1 MKFISYILSQTGRNL
16 LQTWG
21 SQLMTLLTVGL
32 SVLIFSFFLLINT
45 NIIKAGSKLGDDIR
59 LILFLAEEPDPAMTA
74 LYRKKITDFYEVK
87 EIKFI
92 SRDLAYEKLAAQL
105 GNDRD
110 VLADMNSDFLPPS
123 IEVYPNVD
131 LKSLSQIKLFSEYLA
146 KLPGITKVQYGQ
158 EWIERFHYF
167 TELLRVIII
176 LSGVL
181 LVLTTIFMVSYTI
194 KLSVVARQ
202 EELKILRLIGAT
214 NSYISTP
221 FLVEGF
227 LQGLVGA
234 TSGLF
239 ALNLLY
245 NWIKQ
250 NFNNP
255 GLFDFFEFSFFS
267 TSTTLLILAASVTL
281 CTGGSI
287 AAMRKYLRI

>member
-1 MKFISYILSQTGRNL
+1 
-16 LQTWG
+16 
-21 SQLMTLLTVGL
+21 MTLLTVGL

-45 NIIKAGSKLGDDIR
+45 NIIKAGAKLGDDIR
-59 LILFLAEEPDPAMTA
+59 LILFLEKEPDPAMTA
-74 LYRKKITDFYEVK
+74 LYRKKITDFTDVK
-87 EIKFI
+87 EIRFI
-92 SRDLAYEKLAAQL
+92 SRDMAYKKLADQL
-105 GNDRD
+105 GNDSD
-110 VLADMNSDFLPPS
+110 VLADMGSDFLPPS
-123 IEVYPNVD
+123 IEVYPNID
-131 LKSLSQIKLFSEYLA
+131 LKGLSEIKLFSEYLE
-146 KLPGITKVQYGQ
+146 KLSGVVKVQYGQ

-176 LSGVL
+176 LSGGL

-202 EELKILRLIGAT
+202 AELKILRLIGAT

-227 LQGLVGA
+227 LQGLIGA
-234 TSGLF
+234 AIGLTSLYFLF
-239 ALNLLY
+239 D
-245 NWIKQ
+245 WIKK

-255 GLFDFFEFSFFS
+255 GLFNFFEFSYIP
-267 TSTTLLILAASVTL
+267 TSTTLLILAVSVIL